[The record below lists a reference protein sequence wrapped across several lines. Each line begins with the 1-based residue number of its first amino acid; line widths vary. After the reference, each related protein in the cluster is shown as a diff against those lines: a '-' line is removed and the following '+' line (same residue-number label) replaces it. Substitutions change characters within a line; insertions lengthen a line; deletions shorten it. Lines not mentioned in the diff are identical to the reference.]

1 MMKRGEVTESLEKIA
16 RDTPERDGDLDEL
29 DASADAYS
37 ELDSHWAR
45 AIMTRMKR
53 RGLGLGFACAV
64 MCAVIGAEGC
74 DSEVSET
81 PPTTSSTS
89 NAGGGGSGASGASGG
104 SGGIGGAGGT
114 GGALPSSC
122 EPIDGVAV
130 VASHLYL
137 GDTDRD
143 DQPSASAWTTYGF
156 DIDGLTTTPQDL
168 AGHCQPSSGANPSV
182 LTDGDDGRDNAFGR
196 SIMPLFLSLQSD
208 FSQQANQAITSG
220 AASSLLI
227 KIDGLSSPDLSPAPS
242 RVYGAA
248 PLLHAPAFDGSD
260 CWPVAYESLSDP
272 VDPDTALAIFTNAT
286 VSSGLWE
293 SVDAGEVTIILG
305 LPGFISITLP
315 LHHTKLSMQ
324 IDGGLG
330 GATLGQIGGV
340 VTTADLEE
348 QVRQLAGSF
357 DPGLCT
363 GSTVESIL
371 AQIRQASDIM
381 ADGTQDEN
389 STCDGISVG
398 FGFDAA
404 AVAFGAIAAPS
415 RPVPGPC
422 D

>member
-1 MMKRGEVTESLEKIA
+1 
-16 RDTPERDGDLDEL
+16 
-29 DASADAYS
+29 
-37 ELDSHWAR
+37 
-45 AIMTRMKR
+45 MTAMNR
-53 RGLGLGFACAV
+53 RGLALGFAGAAMCAV
-64 MCAVIGAEGC
+64 MSTAGC

-81 PPTTSSTS
+81 PPTTSSS
-89 NAGGGGSGASGASGG
+89 NTGGGGAGGSGG
-104 SGGIGGAGGT
+104 SGNHGGFGGTGGQGGT
-114 GGALPSSC
+114 GGAVPSAC
-122 EPIDGVAV
+122 GPIDGVAV

-143 DQPSASAWTTYGF
+143 DQPSASAWATYGF
-156 DIDGLTTTPQDL
+156 DLDGLTTTPQDL

-182 LTDGDDGRDNAFGR
+182 FTDGDDGRDNSFGR
-196 SIMPLFLSLQSD
+196 SILPIFLSLQND
-208 FSQQANQAITSG
+208 FSEQANQAITAG
-220 AASSLLI
+220 AASSILI
-227 KIDGLSSPDLSPAPS
+227 KIDGLTDADLSPAVS

-248 PLLHAPAFDGSD
+248 PLSSAPAFDGSD
-260 CWPVAYESLSDP
+260 CWPVAFESLSDP
-272 VDPDTALAIFTNAT
+272 ADPNAALTVFTNAT

-293 SVDAGEVTIILG
+293 SVDAGELTVILG
-305 LPGFISITLP
+305 VPGVISLVLP

-324 IDGGLG
+324 LDGDLG
-330 GATLGQIGGV
+330 GATLGHIGGV

-357 DPGLCT
+357 DPSLCSGT
-363 GSTVESIL
+363 TVESIL

-404 AVAFGAIAAPS
+404 AVQFGAIAPENV
-415 RPVPGPC
+415 PVPGPC